1 MRTIPKAIDDT
12 KGMNLILKKKIIK
25 RRYEI

>member
-12 KGMNLILKKKIIK
+12 KGMNLILKKKILK
-25 RRYEI
+25 RLYGI